1 MSVLN
6 VYCGAWLSLSQA
18 QVLTV
23 MLCINHL
30 VNILFLSIYKM
41 CEHVKQSRSHS
52 CELRPIINIQ
62 IQETK
67 IPAQAEWKNN
77 LIGGIEKNGG
87 ASKLFPRNLVNLF
100 FLLRKKH

>member
-1 MSVLN
+1 
-6 VYCGAWLSLSQA
+6 
-18 QVLTV
+18 
-23 MLCINHL
+23 
-30 VNILFLSIYKM
+30 M
-41 CEHVKQSRSHS
+41 CEYVKQSRSHS